1 MTGKLFLSV
10 LLLFVVACPRSTSA
24 QSIENATIE
33 REEYAVY
40 SATLSALQEWYKP
53 KYWMIEQW
61 VIANPTLAYG
71 GIQKKNVYFAMKGA
85 PIASDE
91 TFEDYSKRNK
101 SNRWLER
108 RLDLKTEYVIVDF
121 REIEKTFP
129 QLDPN
134 YPPKPFSE
142 KYPGA
147 GGFIRLSRVGFN
159 GQLDE
164 ALILATWSCGMLCGQ
179 GELLFFTK
187 RNGVWTVV
195 NRAML
200 FVS

>member
-1 MTGKLFLSV
+1 MAGKLFLSV
-10 LLLFVVACPRSTSA
+10 LLSVAVASPSA
-24 QSIENATIE
+24 TDSQSLENATIE

-40 SATLSALQEWYKP
+40 SSTLSALQEWFHP
-53 KYWMIEQW
+53 KQW

-71 GIQKKNVYFAMKGA
+71 EIQKKNVYFAMKGA

-121 REIEKTFP
+121 REIEKIFA
-129 QLDPN
+129 LIDPN
-134 YPPKPFSE
+134 YPPKSFSE
-142 KYPGA
+142 KYRA
-147 GGFIRLSRVGFN
+147 GGFVRLSRVGFN
-159 GQLDE
+159 SRLDE
-164 ALILATWSCGMLCGQ
+164 ALVLATWSCGVLCGQ
-179 GELLFFTK
+179 GELLFFSK
-187 RNGVWTVV
+187 KNRAWTVV

-200 FVS
+200 FIS

>member
-1 MTGKLFLSV
+1 MAGKLFLSV
-10 LLLFVVACPRSTSA
+10 LLLLVVACPRATNS
-24 QSIENATIE
+24 QSIENAAVE

-40 SATLSALQEWYKP
+40 SATLSALQEWFHP
-53 KYWMIEQW
+53 KQW
-61 VIANPTLAYG
+61 VIANPTLDYR
-71 GIQKKNVYFAMKGA
+71 GIQKKNVYFAIKGA

-91 TFEDYSKRNK
+91 IFEDYSKRNR

-121 REIEKTFP
+121 REIEKIFS
-129 QLDPN
+129 LSDPN
-134 YPPKPFSE
+134 YPPKTFSE

-159 GQLDE
+159 NHLDE
-164 ALILATWSCGMLCGQ
+164 ALVLATWSCGVLCGQ
-179 GELLFFTK
+179 GELLFFSK
-187 RNGVWTVV
+187 KNGVWIVV

-200 FVS
+200 FTS

>member
-10 LLLFVVACPRSTSA
+10 LLLLVVACPRATNA
-24 QSIENATIE
+24 QSIENAAIE

-40 SATLSALQEWYKP
+40 SATLSALQEWFHP
-53 KYWMIEQW
+53 KQW

-71 GIQKKNVYFAMKGA
+71 EIQKKSVYFAIKGA

-121 REIEKTFP
+121 REIKKIFP
-129 QLDPN
+129 LFDPN
-134 YPPKPFSE
+134 YPPKSFSE

-147 GGFIRLSRVGFN
+147 GGFIRLSRAGFN
-159 GQLDE
+159 SHLDE
-164 ALILATWSCGMLCGQ
+164 ALVLATWSCGVLCGQ
-179 GELLFFTK
+179 GELLFFSK
-187 RNGVWTVV
+187 KNGVWTVV

-200 FVS
+200 FIS

>member
-10 LLLFVVACPRSTSA
+10 LLLLVVACPRFTNS
-24 QSIENATIE
+24 QSIENAAIE

-40 SATLSALQEWYKP
+40 SATLSTLQEWFQP
-53 KYWMIEQW
+53 KQW

-71 GIQKKNVYFAMKGA
+71 EIQKKYVYFALKGA

-91 TFEDYSKRNK
+91 IFEDHSRRNK

-108 RLDLKTEYVIVDF
+108 RLELKTEYVIVDF
-121 REIEKTFP
+121 REIKKIFD
-129 QLDPN
+129 LSDSN
-134 YPPKPFSE
+134 YPPKSFSE

-159 GQLDE
+159 SAMDE
-164 ALILATWSCGMLCGQ
+164 ALVLAAWSCGILCGQ
-179 GELLFFTK
+179 GELLFFSK
-187 RNGVWTVV
+187 KNGVWTVV

-200 FVS
+200 FQS